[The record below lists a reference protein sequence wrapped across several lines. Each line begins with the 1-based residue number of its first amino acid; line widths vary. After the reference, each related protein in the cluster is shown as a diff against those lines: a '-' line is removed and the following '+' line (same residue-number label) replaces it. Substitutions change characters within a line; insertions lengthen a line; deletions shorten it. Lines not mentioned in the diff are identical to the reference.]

1 MTPSGRGASVFFFAR
16 CNFHPPVLRYYS
28 VKGQDTFVEVMLRY
42 RGLLFSVCRRHQRD
56 GLGVDDLLQEV
67 QIELWN
73 RREQL
78 LTIGPA
84 PRQAAWI
91 WRVARSTCIDL
102 LRRSPSPTPLP
113 DDYDT
118 PAEDTALH
126 DTLHELIAQLP
137 EPDRTIVTMHLE
149 GYDYT
154 EIGKAV
160 GMTKNNIGVR
170 LMRIKEKL
178 KQQWDTI

>member
-1 MTPSGRGASVFFFAR
+1 M
-16 CNFHPPVLRYYS
+16 
-28 VKGQDTFVEVMLRY
+28 MLRY

-56 GLGVDDLLQEV
+56 GLEVDDLLQEV
-67 QIELWN
+67 SVRLWELREKLLAIE
-73 RREQL
+73 
-78 LTIGPA
+78 PA
-84 PRQAAWI
+84 PKQAVWL

-102 LRRSPSPTPLP
+102 QRRTPSPAPLP
-113 DDYDT
+113 EGYDT
-118 PAEDTALH
+118 PDEDTALH

-170 LMRIKEKL
+170 LMRTKEKL
-178 KQQWDTI
+178 KQQWET

>member
-1 MTPSGRGASVFFFAR
+1 
-16 CNFHPPVLRYYS
+16 
-28 VKGQDTFVEVMLRY
+28 MLRY
-42 RGLLFSVCRRHQRD
+42 RGLLFSVCRRYSGD
-56 GLGVDDLLQEV
+56 GLEVDDLLQETMLT
-67 QIELWN
+67 LWN
-73 RREQL
+73 LREQL
-78 LTIGPA
+78 LGITFA
-84 PRQAAWI
+84 PKHAAWI

-102 LRRSPSPTPLP
+102 RRKKSNNPTPLP
-113 DDYDT
+113 DDYDA
-118 PAEDTALH
+118 PEEDTSLH

-137 EPDRTIVTMHLE
+137 EPDRTIVTLHLG

-178 KQQWDTI
+178 KQQWED

>member
-1 MTPSGRGASVFFFAR
+1 
-16 CNFHPPVLRYYS
+16 
-28 VKGQDTFVEVMLRY
+28 MLRY

-56 GLGVDDLLQEV
+56 GLTVDDLLQEV
-67 QIELWN
+67 TLRLWELREKLLAIE
-73 RREQL
+73 
-78 LTIGPA
+78 PA
-84 PRQAAWI
+84 PKQAVWL
-91 WRVARSTCIDL
+91 WRVSRSTCIDL
-102 LRRSPSPTPLP
+102 QRRTPSPTPLP
-113 DDYDT
+113 DGYDT
-118 PAEDTALH
+118 PTEDTALH

-178 KQQWDTI
+178 KQQWEN

>member
-1 MTPSGRGASVFFFAR
+1 
-16 CNFHPPVLRYYS
+16 
-28 VKGQDTFVEVMLRY
+28 MLRY

-56 GLGVDDLLQEV
+56 GLEVDDLLQEV
-67 QIELWN
+67 SVRLWELREKLLAIE
-73 RREQL
+73 
-78 LTIGPA
+78 PA
-84 PRQAAWI
+84 PKQAVWL

-102 LRRSPSPTPLP
+102 QRRTPSPAPLP
-113 DDYDT
+113 EGYDT
-118 PAEDTALH
+118 PDEDTALH

-160 GMTKNNIGVR
+160 GMTKNNIWVR
-170 LMRIKEKL
+170 LMRTKEKL
-178 KQQWDTI
+178 KQQWET

>member
-1 MTPSGRGASVFFFAR
+1 
-16 CNFHPPVLRYYS
+16 
-28 VKGQDTFVEVMLRY
+28 MLRY

-56 GLGVDDLLQEV
+56 GLTADDLLQEV
-67 QIELWN
+67 TLRLWELREKLLAIE
-73 RREQL
+73 
-78 LTIGPA
+78 PA
-84 PRQAAWI
+84 PKQAVWL

-102 LRRSPSPTPLP
+102 QRRTPSPAPLP
-113 DDYDT
+113 EGYDT
-118 PAEDTALH
+118 PDEDTALH

-170 LMRIKEKL
+170 LMRTKEKL
-178 KQQWDTI
+178 KQQWET

>member
-1 MTPSGRGASVFFFAR
+1 
-16 CNFHPPVLRYYS
+16 
-28 VKGQDTFVEVMLRY
+28 MLRY

-56 GLGVDDLLQEV
+56 GLTVDDLLQEV
-67 QIELWN
+67 TLRLWELREKLLAIE
-73 RREQL
+73 
-78 LTIGPA
+78 PA
-84 PRQAAWI
+84 PKQAVWL

-102 LRRSPSPTPLP
+102 QRKKSNNPTLLP
-113 DDYDT
+113 DDYDA
-118 PAEDTALH
+118 PAEDTSLH
-126 DTLHELIAQLP
+126 DSLHELIAQLP

-170 LMRIKEKL
+170 LMRIKERL
-178 KQQWDTI
+178 KQQWED